1 MTSLS
6 AVFRKLPSTYWWA
19 NVMELFERLAWYGMF
34 IPLALYL
41 TGSTETGALGFT
53 QVQKGTLMGTVVM
66 ILYFLPLVTGAFA
79 DKFGFK
85 KTLIVAYVVLAS
97 GYFVMGQV
105 SSYASVFAV
114 FLWVALGAGLFKPVV
129 QATVGKTTDETTSS
143 IGFGIFYMIVNIGAF
158 IGPVIASVLRGFS
171 WKYVFMMSS
180 VAILVNLVIVILFYK
195 EPHREKNTDPIGK
208 ALCSILKNIGKALSD
223 IKLLIFLILV
233 IGFWTMYNQLFYT
246 LPVFIDQWVH
256 TDSMYESI
264 SRFWPW
270 LGQALD
276 TQHEAR
282 IASEMLINIDALFIV
297 LFQIVISTLV
307 MKWKPLSAMI
317 SGMLICSIGI
327 SLTLMTQNGFFLIL
341 SIFIFATGEMSSSP
355 KISEYVA
362 RIAPKDK
369 VALYMG
375 CSFIPYAGGNF
386 FAGQISGGVYQQL
399 SDKVELLKEEVLSRG
414 LDIPAI
420 SDQFTQ
426 TDYFTRAGEMMGMTN
441 RQLTDYLWA
450 TYHPDRIWY
459 VVFGIGLLTVL
470 LMFLYD
476 RLIIR
481 HKAEGRRQKESKK

>member
-1 MTSLS
+1 MS
-6 AVFRKLPSTYWWA
+6 AFTTVFRKLPATYWWA
-19 NVMELFERLAWYGMF
+19 NTMELFERLAWYGMF
-34 IPLALYL
+34 VPLALYL

-53 QVQKGTLMGTVVM
+53 QIQKGTLMGTVVM
-66 ILYFLPLVTGAFA
+66 ILYFLPLVTGAIA
-79 DKFGFK
+79 DKFGFR
-85 KTLIVAYVVLAS
+85 KTLIVSYVVLAT
-97 GYFVMGQV
+97 GYFAMGQV
-105 SSYASVFAV
+105 SSYGSVFAV

-143 IGFGIFYMIVNIGAF
+143 IGFGIFYMIVNVGAF
-158 IGPVIASVLRGFS
+158 IGPLVASYLRGFS
-171 WKYVFMMSS
+171 WKYVFVMSS
-180 VAILVNLVIVILFYK
+180 VAILVNLLIVIFFYK
-195 EPHREKNTDPIGK
+195 EPAQEKNTDPLGKSIGI
-208 ALCSILKNIGKALSD
+208 ILKNIVKALSD

-256 TDSMYESI
+256 TDTMYQSI
-264 SRFWPW
+264 SSFWPW

-276 TQHEAR
+276 TQHESR

-297 LFQIVISTLV
+297 IFQILISSLV

-317 SGMLICSIGI
+317 SGMLVCAIGI
-327 SLTLMTQNGFFLIL
+327 SLSLLTQNGFFLIL
-341 SIFIFATGEMSSSP
+341 SIFIFATGEMASSP

-386 FAGQISGGVYQQL
+386 FAGQISGGVYAKL
-399 SDKVELLKEEVLSRG
+399 SDKITLLQQEVATRG
-414 LDIPAI
+414 LEIPAI
-420 SDQFTQ
+420 SGDFTQ
-426 TDYFTRAGEMMGMTN
+426 TDYLNRAGELMGMN
-441 RQLTDYLWA
+441 GRQLTDYLWQA
-450 TYHPDRIWY
+450 YNPNKIWY
-459 VVFGIGLLTVL
+459 VVFGIGLLTVA

-481 HKAEGRRQKESKK
+481 RKS

>member
-1 MTSLS
+1 MTAFSS
-6 AVFRKLPSTYWWA
+6 VFRKLPSTFWWA
-19 NVMELFERLAWYGMF
+19 NIMELFERLAWYGMF

-66 ILYFLPLVTGAFA
+66 ILYFLPLITGAIA
-79 DKFGFK
+79 DKFGFR
-85 KTLIVAYVVLAS
+85 KTLIVAYIVLAS
-97 GYFVMGQV
+97 GYFMMSQV
-105 SSYASVFAV
+105 SSYGLVFAV

-171 WKYVFMMSS
+171 WNYVFFMSS

-195 EPHREKNTDPIGK
+195 EPARERNTEPLGK
-208 ALCSILKNIGKALSD
+208 ALLSIVRNIGTALSD
-223 IKLLIFLILV
+223 IKLLVFLILV

-256 TDSMYESI
+256 TDSMYESVHGI
-264 SRFWPW
+264 WPW

-276 TQHEAR
+276 TQHESR
-282 IASEMLINIDALFIV
+282 IAAEMLINIDALFIV
-297 LFQIVISTLV
+297 FFQIIISSLV
-307 MKWKPLSAMI
+307 MKWKPLTAMI
-317 SGMLICSIGI
+317 SGFLVCSIGI
-327 SLTLMTQNGFFLIL
+327 SLTLLTQNGFFLVL

-386 FAGQISGGVYQQL
+386 FAGQISGGVYQNL
-399 SDKVELLKEEVLSRG
+399 SDKVGLLREEVLARG
-414 LDIPAI
+414 LDIPPI

-426 TDYFTRAGEMMGMTN
+426 NDYFNKACEMMGMTN
-441 RQLTDYLWA
+441 RELTDYLWV
-450 TYHPDRIWY
+450 TYHPNKIWY
-459 VVFGIGLLTVL
+459 IVFGIGILTVI

-481 HKAEGRRQKESKK
+481 RKVRNSEE

>member
-1 MTSLS
+1 MSSVST
-6 AVFRKLPSTYWWA
+6 VFRKLPSTYWWA

-34 IPLALYL
+34 VPLALYL

-53 QVQKGTLMGTVVM
+53 QVQKGALMGTVVM
-66 ILYFLPLVTGAFA
+66 ILYFLPLITGAIA
-79 DKFGFK
+79 DKYGFR
-85 KTLIVAYVVLAS
+85 KTLIAAYVVLAS

-105 SSYASVFAV
+105 TSYGAVFAV

-158 IGPVIASVLRGFS
+158 IGPLIASVLRGFS
-171 WKYVFMMSS
+171 WKYVFVMSS
-180 VAILVNLVIVILFYK
+180 VSILVNLFIVIFFYK
-195 EPHREKNTDPIGK
+195 EPAQERSSDPLGK
-208 ALCSILKNIGKALSD
+208 SIRIIFTNIIRALSD

-256 TDSMYESI
+256 TDTMYQAI
-264 SRFWPW
+264 SGFWPW

-276 TQHEAR
+276 TQHESR

-297 LFQIVISTLV
+297 LLQIVISSLV

-317 SGMLICSIGI
+317 SGMLVCTIGI
-327 SLTLMTQNGFFLIL
+327 SLTLLTQNGFFLIL
-341 SIFIFATGEMSSSP
+341 SIFIFATGEMASSP

-362 RIAPKDK
+362 RIAPQDK

-386 FAGQISGGVYQQL
+386 FAGQISGGVYQNL
-399 SDKVELLKEEVLSRG
+399 SDKVSLLEKEVAVRG
-414 LDIPAI
+414 LDIPPI
-420 SDQFTQ
+420 SGQFTQ
-426 TDYFTRAGEMMGMTN
+426 NEYFSRAGELMGMSP
-441 RQLTDYLWA
+441 RELTDYLWQ
-450 TYHPDRIWY
+450 TYHPNKIWY
-459 VVFGIGLLTVL
+459 VVFGIGLLTVI
-470 LMFLYD
+470 LMYLYD
-476 RLIIR
+476 IFIIR
-481 HKAEGRRQKESKK
+481 PKKAKA

>member
-1 MTSLS
+1 MTAFSS
-6 AVFRKLPSTYWWA
+6 VFRKLPSTFWWA

-66 ILYFLPLVTGAFA
+66 ILYFLPLVTGAIA

-85 KTLIVAYVVLAS
+85 KTLIVAYIVLAS
-97 GYFVMGQV
+97 GYFAMGQV
-105 SSYASVFAV
+105 SSYGLVFVV

-158 IGPVIASVLRGFS
+158 IGPIVASVLRGFS
-171 WKYVFMMSS
+171 WNYVFIMSS
-180 VAILVNLVIVILFYK
+180 AAILVNLLIVILFYK
-195 EPHREKNTDPIGK
+195 EPAREKNTEPLSK
-208 ALCSILKNIGKALSD
+208 AIVSILKNIIKALSD
-223 IKLLIFLILV
+223 IKLLVFLILV

-256 TDSMYESI
+256 TDSMYEFVSGI
-264 SRFWPW
+264 WPW

-276 TQHEAR
+276 TQHESR
-282 IASEMLINIDALFIV
+282 IAAEMLINIDALFIV
-297 LFQIVISTLV
+297 LFQIIISSLV
-307 MKWKPLSAMI
+307 MKWKPLTAMI
-317 SGMLICSIGI
+317 SGFLVCSIGI
-327 SLTLMTQNGFFLIL
+327 SLTLLTQNGFFLIL

-386 FAGQISGGVYQQL
+386 FAGQISGGVYQKL
-399 SDKVELLKEEVLSRG
+399 SDKVGLLREEVLARG
-414 LDIPAI
+414 LDIPPI

-426 TDYFTRAGEMMGMTN
+426 TDYFNKASELMGMTN
-441 RQLTDYLWA
+441 RQLTDYLWV
-450 TYHPDRIWY
+450 TYHPNKIWY
-459 VVFGIGLLTVL
+459 LVFSIGILTVI

-476 RLIIR
+476 RFIIR
-481 HKAEGRRQKESKK
+481 RKVRNSEE